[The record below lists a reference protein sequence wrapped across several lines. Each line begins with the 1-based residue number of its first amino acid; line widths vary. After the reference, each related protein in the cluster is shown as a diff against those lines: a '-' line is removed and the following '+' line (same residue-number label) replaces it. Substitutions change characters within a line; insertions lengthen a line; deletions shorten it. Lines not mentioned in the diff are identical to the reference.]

1 MELREFLDQLTRESA
16 RGDLASFE
24 HLLVHC
30 HDRVQRRIRRGIPL
44 DLERHF
50 DAADVLQETFRAAV
64 EGIGGFRGSS
74 FAEFHAWLDTIARHQ
89 LHNVRQRYRARKRGG
104 DCHAV
109 ALEARDVVADGSPDD
124 ELLELL
130 AHDTRSPRSKVAR
143 REYVQLVREAL
154 QQLEPH
160 HREIVR
166 LRFVDQLRHAEIA
179 VRTGRTED
187 AVKMICFR
195 AIRHL
200 RTLMPADDSRAS
212 APAAQAAAATAAAAV
227 IGAAPRAG
235 SEPR

>member
-1 MELREFLDQLTRESA
+1 MGLRDFLDHLARESA
-16 RGDLASFE
+16 QGDLAAFE

-44 DLERHF
+44 DFERHF

-64 EGIGGFRGSS
+64 EGIAGFRGGS
-74 FAEFHAWLDTIARHQ
+74 FGEFRGWLDTIARHQ
-89 LHNVRQRYRARKRGG
+89 LHNARERVRARKRGG
-104 DCHAV
+104 GRPGA
-109 ALEARDVVADGSPDD
+109 ARRAGNPGGSTD
-124 ELLELL
+124 EDLIDLLVR
-130 AHDTRSPRSKVAR
+130 DTHSPRSKVAR
-143 REYVQLVREAL
+143 REYVDLVREAMER
-154 QQLEPH
+154 LEPH

-200 RTLMPADDSRAS
+200 RRLMPAEAS
-212 APAAQAAAATAAAAV
+212 HA
-227 IGAAPRAG
+227 
-235 SEPR
+235 